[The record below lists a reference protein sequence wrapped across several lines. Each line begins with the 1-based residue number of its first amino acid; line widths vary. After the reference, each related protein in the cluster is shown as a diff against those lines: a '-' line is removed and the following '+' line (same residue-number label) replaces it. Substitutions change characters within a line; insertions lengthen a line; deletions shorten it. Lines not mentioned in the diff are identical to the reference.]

1 MQQATHFPQ
10 TNSSVVIPPVISQFE
25 LPSHSALPVPLTM
38 DKHHSMKDSRQLH
51 PNILASSKN
60 LPTLK
65 GYLDDE
71 NASHKANRNLSQN
84 ATKTK
89 LEQPGL
95 ADERTKQLQ
104 SEVPNGVPVPSLG

>member
-1 MQQATHFPQ
+1 M
-10 TNSSVVIPPVISQFE
+10 VIPEITQFE

-71 NASHKANRNLSQN
+71 NASQKANRNLSQN

-89 LEQPGL
+89 LERPGL
-95 ADERTKQLQ
+95 ADERMKQLQ
-104 SEVPNGVPVPSLG
+104 SEVPNSVPVLNLGQSLENQKQ